1 MGSIE
6 KIHEMLVSKECS
18 CTELTKSYLDEIEKA
33 DGELNAYV
41 NVTGEEALKTAEA
54 VDRKIASGEEIGM
67 LEGVPMTLKDNIST
81 KGIETTCCSKIL
93 TGYKPIY
100 NATVW
105 ETLAGENAVM
115 LGKTNMDE
123 FAMGSSCETS
133 YFGGAMN
140 PFDSNYVSG
149 GSSGGVASAVGAN
162 IAAYGL
168 GSDTGGSIRQ
178 PASFCGIVGL
188 KPTYGA
194 VSRYGLIAYASSLD
208 QIGPI
213 TKSVE
218 DAAIV
223 FDAISKRDEKD
234 STSKG
239 FVGDTYSKLNNDIKG
254 MKIGIAKEYLEGVRD
269 DVKEAVL
276 KAADIY
282 KSMGAEIVYFDL
294 PELKFALPV
303 YYIIACAEASSN
315 LGRYDGIRFG
325 YKTDHYN
332 GTHDMV
338 CRTRSEGFG
347 EEVKRRILLGT
358 YVLSAGYY
366 DAYYKKAQNLR
377 GLISPFMGEKLRGEN
392 DYKFIAVEPAS
403 CPSLTRGKFAYDFCD
418 TGMICPLAKMY
429 TLGSGFIPSANHAGG
444 LRFHGMSSTLSQ
456 LYHDGLMEAR
466 AVEQTSVFAAAE
478 QFARVEGI
486 LPAPESSHAIRV
498 AIDEAL
504 KCKETGE
511 EKTILFG
518 LTGTGYFDMVA
529 YQKYNDGEMSDY
541 IPTDADLQQGFDGLP
556 KVDRFV
562 KTVSFF

>member
-1 MGSIE
+1 MGSIA
-6 KIHEMLVSKECS
+6 KIHEMLVGKQLS
-18 CTELTKSYLDEIEKA
+18 CAELTKSYLDEIDKSNS
-33 DGELNAYV
+33 ELNAYV
-41 NVTGEEALKTAEA
+41 NVTPDEAMKTAEA
-54 VDRKIASGEEIGM
+54 VDKKIAAGEEIGM

-100 NATVW
+100 DATVW
-105 ETLAGENAVM
+105 ELLQNQNAVM

-133 YFGGAMN
+133 YFGGAAN
-140 PFDSNYVSG
+140 PFNTNHVAG
-149 GSSGGVASAVGAN
+149 GSSGGVSSAVGGN

-178 PASFCGIVGL
+178 PASFCGVVGL

-218 DAAIV
+218 DAAVV
-223 FDAISKRDEKD
+223 FDAISKQDKRD

-239 FVGDTYSKLNNDIKG
+239 SAKATFDTLNNDING
-254 MKIGIAKEYLEGVRD
+254 MKIGIAREYLDGVRD

-276 KAADIY
+276 EAAKVY
-282 KSMGAEIVYFDL
+282 ESLGAEIVYFDL
-294 PELKFALPV
+294 PILKFALPV

-315 LGRYDGIRFG
+315 LGRYDGIRYG
-325 YKTDHYN
+325 YKTEHYN
-332 GTHDMV
+332 GTHDMI

-377 GLISPFMGEKLRGEN
+377 GTIISAFNKAFESCDVILAPTVPMTAFEKGNAISDPIETYLTDICTVPVN
-392 DYKFIAVEPAS
+392 IA
-403 CPSLTRGKFAYDFCD
+403 
-418 TGMICPLAKMY
+418 
-429 TLGSGFIPSANHAGG
+429 
-444 LRFHGMSSTLSQ
+444 
-456 LYHDGLMEAR
+456 
-466 AVEQTSVFAAAE
+466 
-478 QFARVEGI
+478 
-486 LPAPESSHAIRV
+486 
-498 AIDEAL
+498 
-504 KCKETGE
+504 
-511 EKTILFG
+511 
-518 LTGTGYFDMVA
+518 
-529 YQKYNDGEMSDY
+529 
-541 IPTDADLQQGFDGLP
+541 GLP
-556 KVDRFV
+556 GVSIPCGFNKNGMPIGMQLIGKSFGEAEILNAAYKYQQAQPDKFMDTKWGV
-562 KTVSFF
+562 KL